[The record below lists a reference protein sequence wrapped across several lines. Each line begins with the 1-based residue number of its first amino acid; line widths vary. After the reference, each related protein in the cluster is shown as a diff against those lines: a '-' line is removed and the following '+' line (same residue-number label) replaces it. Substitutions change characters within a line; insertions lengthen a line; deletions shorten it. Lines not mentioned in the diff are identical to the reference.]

1 MRLTGDAYVSH
12 ELPAPVESGATATL
26 VLTDGAGKEL
36 PRASVTD
43 E

>member
-12 ELPAPVESGATATL
+12 ALSAPVESGATATL
-26 VLTDGAGKEL
+26 VLTDGKEL
-36 PRASVTD
+36 LRASATD